1 MKRRTYCQ
9 AKAKQHKKRAARF
22 ADYRPPATQPVAS
35 FHRQPSLIHR
45 GRLTAAAL
53 RALFAVTNEQL

>member
-22 ADYRPPATQPVAS
+22 AEYSPPTRVVIN
-35 FHRQPSLIHR
+35 FHRRPALIHR
-45 GRLTAAAL
+45 GRLTEAAL